1 MSSEL
6 SGEVDSSPIES
17 RTKSKSIL
25 ASRRRSPKASEIES
39 MSLTRGDSNERVY
52 LTDSGERD
60 DSSFTT
66 VTLNPTRPS
75 SETNRSYSLGQTEE
89 QVQNVFPGT
98 TLRPASRICLT
109 KLRARKLTQDAGTP
123 PGRRPRTEGVDH
135 NSITTSHVAI
145 NRRRLTASA
154 IQQYPAIE
162 EHQIFYSHY
171 AGTCLHFKPE
181 RLVAHDIRN
190 WPGDDLL
197 REASGSVVGPIFWL
211 ACSAYGAIHLTAWN
225 NHFPSEAEKWLWR
238 SLSLLFLFCGGLC
251 VISGCVSHAPRKLKA
266 FWERWINGGQRR
278 WLNVL
283 IGAFVAVCGL
293 SLVLARGFIVIES
306 FISLRELPL
315 EAYQAPSWTQLL
327 PHFR

>member
-6 SGEVDSSPIES
+6 SGEVDSSTMES
-17 RTKSKSIL
+17 QTKSKSFF
-25 ASRRRSPKASEIES
+25 AFRRPSPQASEIES
-39 MSLTRGDSNERVY
+39 MSLTRADANERVY
-52 LTDSGERD
+52 LTDSGESD

-75 SETNRSYSLGQTEE
+75 LETNRSYSLGQPEDH
-89 QVQNVFPGT
+89 VQNVFPGT
-98 TLRPASRICLT
+98 TLRPASRICLA
-109 KLRARKLTQDAGTP
+109 KLRAKKLTQDAGTP
-123 PGRRPRTEGVDH
+123 PERRPRIEGGDY
-135 NSITTSHVAI
+135 NSTTASHGAI
-145 NRRRLTASA
+145 NRWRLAASA
-154 IQQYPAIE
+154 IQLYPAIE

-181 RLVAHDIRN
+181 HLVAHDIRN

-197 REASGSVVGPIFWL
+197 RNASGSVVGPIFWL

-238 SLSLLFLFCGGLC
+238 SFSLLFLFCGGLC

-266 FWERWINGGQRR
+266 FWERWINGGQRL

-315 EAYQAPSWTQLL
+315 EAYQAPSWTQVF
-327 PHFR
+327 PHF